1 MTSFSFLIHFRGSFR
16 EDIQFLW
23 RPLGWFS
30 ESFYEGLFK
39 RFGNR
44 SYRWS
49 TVRLQQNL
57 QKTEDIGTL
66 EAVPM
71 TAAMMM
77 NMKREDFMTKMN
89 LYLDKL
95 VAKGVK
101 VVGLGALTAP
111 LTTGGLALAQ
121 RTDICLTNGNAFTAV
136 MMAQAVEK
144 IIQETGLQHPK
155 VAIVGA
161 TGSVGSCLTQLLA
174 RNNTVQDFLLV
185 SQTLRKLERLA
196 ASIQKLNVQLQTEIS
211 TDLMTLT
218 QADLVVVLTA
228 SNETL
233 ILPKHLKINAILL
246 DGTQPRNT
254 APDILTQR
262 PDVTLIDGGLVTIQN
277 MSLSMGSLALRD
289 GEYYACFSE
298 TVLLAL
304 EGREKHFCLGNA
316 TLEQAEEIAQ
326 LAFKY
331 RHMGF
336 ELAPFSA
343 FGQPVSLKRKEHRLH
358 QGIHLKCA

>member
-1 MTSFSFLIHFRGSFR
+1 MTPFSFFIHFRGSFR

-23 RPLGWFS
+23 RPLGWIS
-30 ESFYEGLFK
+30 ETFYEKLFT
-39 RFGNR
+39 RIGYQ

-49 TVRLQQNL
+49 RVRL
-57 QKTEDIGTL
+57 KTENQKMLNLGTL

-71 TAAMMM
+71 SATMML
-77 NMKREDFMTKMN
+77 NMKREDFVAKMN

-95 VAKGVK
+95 VQKGIK
-101 VVGLGALTAP
+101 VAGLGALTSP
-111 LTTGGLALAQ
+111 LTAGGLALAQ
-121 RTDICLTNGNAFTAV
+121 RNDICLTNGNAFTAV
-136 MMAQAVEK
+136 IMAQAIEK
-144 IIQETGLQHPK
+144 IIQKTGLEQPK

-161 TGSVGSCLTQLLA
+161 TGSVGSCVTQLLA
-174 RNNTVQDFLLV
+174 RNQTIQDFLLI
-185 SQTLRKLERLA
+185 SQTMRKLERLE
-196 ASIQKLNVQLQTEIS
+196 SNVLKQHSHLHIQIS

-218 QADLVVVLTA
+218 EADIVVVLTA
-228 SNETL
+228 SNETI
-233 ILPKHLKINAILL
+233 ILPKHLKINAIIL

-254 APDILTQR
+254 SLDILTER
-262 PDVTLIDGGLVTIQN
+262 PDVTVIDGGLVTIYN

-316 TLEQAEEIAQ
+316 TLEQADWIAQ

-331 RHMGF
+331 KDMGF
-336 ELAPFSA
+336 KLAPFSA
-343 FGQPVSLKRKEHRLH
+343 FGQPVLLKKQHNNTNTRFVLEK
-358 QGIHLKCA
+358 